1 MITVRNLQKNLS
13 LNPVSVKNTIR
24 NILKACLPA
33 GKACR
38 ACEAELTVVFV
49 SRQKIAAL
57 NQRFL
62 GRACAT
68 DVLAFDLREH
78 RRGHLRGDVIISTDA
93 VIQQAKA
100 FGQSHSREL
109 ALYMIHGILHLLGY
123 DDHRPKDIVKMRKE
137 EERILCHCERSEAI
151 SGLLRRLRSS
161 SQ

>member
-13 LNPVSVKNTIR
+13 LSSVSVKNTIR
-24 NILKACLPA
+24 NILKACRV
-33 GKACR
+33 CD
-38 ACEAELTVVFV
+38 AELTVVFV

-62 GRACAT
+62 GRAYAT

-78 RRGHLRGDVIISTDA
+78 RRGPLRGDVIISTDA

-100 FGQSHSREL
+100 FGQSHAREL
-109 ALYMIHGILHLLGY
+109 TLYMIHGILHLLGY

-137 EERILCHCERSEAI
+137 EERILRKLGSRVDD
-151 SGLLRRLRSS
+151 LL
-161 SQ
+161 